1 MPIDRERLKHNAAV
15 RAGALLVLLLA
26 VPCLFYPFI
35 CSRLPFALCCAG
47 EWHFPF
53 WRNFFAPIGAEWG
66 VEALG
71 NYLALL
77 ILALVIGKIAVPRR
91 FFRPFAVGAALLL
104 LLPFVLVRGK
114 LDTQNYRTLA
124 TQAEVRAVMAIIPY
138 DAFETAGRPGETPSF
153 RHLLG
158 CDDTGRDVAARLL
171 AGGRVSLCVGV
182 FATLIAVALGCT
194 VGLYAGY
201 CGGTFDLLT
210 MRLLEIVMCFPSF
223 LLLLII
229 MAMLGD
235 YHFEQSVPV
244 VILILGLSGWM
255 TIALL
260 VRAQVLKE
268 RQLPYIESAMITG
281 VPRRKILFGHL
292 LPNVAPPV
300 LIAAVFGMA
309 GAILAESGLSFLGFG
324 VQAPAPSWGD
334 LLRQAFDHPLR
345 NWHLTLFPGLALFW
359 AVFAFNLLG
368 EGLRQV
374 LAVKES

>member
-1 MPIDRERLKHNAAV
+1 MPIDRERLRRNGAV
-15 RAGALLVLLLA
+15 KAGAIAILLLA
-26 VPCLFYPFI
+26 APCLFCPFI
-35 CSRLPFALCCAG
+35 CSRLPFAICFSG
-47 EWHFPF
+47 HWSFPF

-77 ILALVIGKIAVPRR
+77 TLALLVGRLAVPRR
-91 FFRPFAVGAALLL
+91 FFRPAAVGMALLL
-104 LLPFVLVRGK
+104 LLPFLLVRGK
-114 LDTQNYRTLA
+114 LDTQDYRALSA
-124 TQAEVRAVMAIIPY
+124 QPGVRAFMAPIPY
-138 DAFETAGRPGETPSF
+138 DAFETAGRPGETPSM
-153 RHLLG
+153 RHVLG

-182 FATLIAVALGCT
+182 FSTLISVAVGCT

-201 CGGTFDLLT
+201 CGGTFDLVT
-210 MRLLEIVMCFPSF
+210 MRLLEIVMCFPTF

-235 YHFEQSVPV
+235 RHFEQSVPV

-268 RQLPYIESAMITG
+268 RQLPYIESAVISG
-281 VPRRKILFGHL
+281 VPRHKILFGHL

-300 LIAAVFGMA
+300 LIASAFGMA
-309 GAILAESGLSFLGFG
+309 GAILAESGLSSGAGAQLGRSAAAG
-324 VQAPAPSWGD
+324 LRPPAAE
-334 LLRQAFDHPLR
+334 LAFDFVSR
-345 NWHLTLFPGLALFW
+345 SG
-359 AVFAFNLLG
+359 AVLGRVRVQFAG
-368 EGLRQV
+368 
-374 LAVKES
+374 